1 MIRRTDVM
9 MFRLFSGNARCRA
22 WMHWLRE
29 VVIFIMQSISR
40 IYGRCKTSSRALPRA
55 RPSSL
60 EPSDARQREIPAER
74 LRAGP
79 WLDTELDDVEAVLA
93 DVEAVLAHKSQLCGE
108 KTAFC
113 SVSGSAVL
121 RAAPHFRR
129 ASRARRR
136 RARARARRATPRPRL
151 ARRLALLSR
160 LPARGGGARD
170 RARLVRHRGGALFE
184 RGPEPPERPSDRGT
198 CRRTF
203 EFRESFEQFVL
214 KLASTLNAN

>member
-60 EPSDARQREIPAER
+60 EPSDARQRQIPAER

-93 DVEAVLAHKSQLCGE
+93 DVEAVLAHKSQLCGRF
-108 KTAFC
+108 ARGAALSPGFPRAPA
-113 SVSGSAVL
+113 SRAGAGAAGA
-121 RAAPHFRR
+121 AAPTPGPSPR
-129 ASRARRR
+129 SSLSPPCARRR
-136 RARARARRATPRPRL
+136 RP
-151 ARRLALLSR
+151 
-160 LPARGGGARD
+160 
-170 RARLVRHRGGALFE
+170 
-184 RGPEPPERPSDRGT
+184 
-198 CRRTF
+198 
-203 EFRESFEQFVL
+203 
-214 KLASTLNAN
+214 